1 MRTMK
6 SDEANVDP
14 IEDRERSKEE
24 LDALRISLKTMG
36 LEDIDLDGIADEFR
50 DPLIQLTSSWAAAIS
65 ASTLASRRSDLR
77 RFSIWCATQD
87 QAPFSSDEALAYLMA
102 RHLQFVG
109 QSFAPGTAKRVGS
122 SLTALAKGVGSDIA
136 VNKVQDGKTQ
146 ATRAAQRLERA
157 HGVQRKKAH
166 LTVSEIQ
173 ELREAIAAKAPSSLL
188 AVRDL
193 AIFDTSCD
201 LLASRIE
208 IVRMRLRDLNLS
220 ESTVRFP
227 GPRVHQVDR
236 GAVYAI
242 SPRTVT
248 SLRNWLNASDISNL
262 DSEDVGALPMFAG
275 IMNDGEIRVR
285 IDGMPEPIAGRTV
298 SRAIQRYA
306 ALLGIPGVTGHSLRR
321 SMARVLYETNVP
333 EEEIVR
339 KGRWSSLDQ
348 MREYVGL
355 TAPIQGALDIL
366 I

>member
-1 MRTMK
+1 MQAMK
-6 SDEANVDP
+6 SGKADVALIESCNGPEAEP
-14 IEDRERSKEE
+14 
-24 LDALRISLKTMG
+24 DALHNALKAMG
-36 LEDIDLDGIADEFR
+36 LEDIDPDSIADEFR
-50 DPLIQLTSSWAAAIS
+50 EPLIRLTSSWAAAIS

-77 RFSIWCATQD
+77 RFGMWCSTQD
-87 QAPFSSDEALAYLMA
+87 QAPFSSDEALAYLMT
-102 RHLQFVG
+102 RHLKFVG

-122 SLTALAKGVGSDIA
+122 NLTALAKGVGSDNA
-136 VNKVQDGKTQ
+136 VNKAQSGKTQ

-166 LTVSEIQ
+166 LTVPEIQ
-173 ELREAIAAKAPSSLL
+173 KLRETIAAKAPSSLL

-208 IVRMRLRDLNLS
+208 IVRMHLRDFNLS

-227 GPRVHQVDR
+227 GPRGHQVDR

-242 SPRTVT
+242 SPRTVA
-248 SLRNWLNASDISNL
+248 SLRDWLNSSGISNL
-262 DSEDVGALPMFAG
+262 DSEDVGALPMFTG
-275 IMNDGEIRVR
+275 IMNDGEIRLR

-321 SMARVLYETNVP
+321 SMARALYETKVP
-333 EEEIVR
+333 EKEIVR
-339 KGRWSSLDQ
+339 KGRWSSLAQ

-355 TAPIQGALDIL
+355 TAPIQGATDL
-366 I
+366 IF